1 LLLPK
6 MLGLLP
12 SVPRVFVRPSARFL
26 LLAALLLGGGWLL
39 LDAEAEG
46 APPLTHAARLLKA
59 LLGRN

>member
-1 LLLPK
+1 
-6 MLGLLP
+6 
-12 SVPRVFVRPSARFL
+12 L